1 MQNYRQVFLNIVTLF
16 TLSVAELLYS
26 VLQFTRSISP
36 VASISHT
43 KSETTYAQIEL
54 FLEMAFPAIFCLYCC
69 PCMTEHNA
77 EGKKKNMAT
86 KAKSRILRPVSSTM
100 SLSSLISVI
109 CGPQRRQTFAG
120 KQNCGFANDT
130 SSNGQLTN
138 RLGM

>member
-1 MQNYRQVFLNIVTLF
+1 MQNYRQVFVNIVTLF

-54 FLEMAFPAIFCLYCC
+54 FLEMAFPAIFCQYWC

-77 EGKKKNMAT
+77 EGK
-86 KAKSRILRPVSSTM
+86 
-100 SLSSLISVI
+100 
-109 CGPQRRQTFAG
+109 
-120 KQNCGFANDT
+120 
-130 SSNGQLTN
+130 
-138 RLGM
+138 